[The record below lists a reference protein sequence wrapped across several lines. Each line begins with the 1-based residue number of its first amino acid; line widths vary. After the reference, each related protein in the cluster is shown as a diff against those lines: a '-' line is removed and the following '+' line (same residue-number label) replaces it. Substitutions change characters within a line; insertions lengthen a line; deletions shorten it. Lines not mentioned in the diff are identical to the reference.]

1 MGQSTTITITNA
13 PELDAKQL
21 GEIAADHV
29 TDSTAWTEDD
39 GTHHVEGH
47 SKWTPDGFI
56 SDVLSLT
63 SDLPAAGAIVN
74 EEWDTRAADDPGQR
88 ITRYLGGTFLSQ
100 ATQVTG
106 LVPDDLP
113 TAIADVRAALAMVT
127 EKTAWL
133 LDGLDG
139 TRA

>member
-13 PELDAKQL
+13 PELNAKQL
-21 GEIAADHV
+21 GAIAADHV
-29 TDSTAWTEDD
+29 TDSTAWTEED

-47 SKWTPDGFI
+47 SKWTPDTFI

-63 SDLPAAGAIVN
+63 SDLPAAGATVN
-74 EEWDTRAADDPGQR
+74 EEWDSRDADEPGQR

>member
-1 MGQSTTITITNA
+1 MGQVTTITITNA
-13 PELDAKQL
+13 PELSAEQL
-21 GEIAADHV
+21 GEIASNHV
-29 TDSTAWTEDD
+29 NDSCAWTEDD
-39 GTHHVEGH
+39 GTHRVEGH
-47 SKWTPDGFI
+47 SKWTPDTFI

-63 SDLPAAGAIVN
+63 SDLPAAGATVN
-74 EEWDTRAADDPGQR
+74 EEWDTRDADEPGQR

-113 TAIADVRAALAMVT
+113 TAIADVRAALAMAT

>member
-13 PELDAKQL
+13 PELNAKQL

-29 TDSTAWTEDD
+29 TDSTAWTDDD

-63 SDLPAAGAIVN
+63 SDLPAAGATVN
-74 EEWDTRAADDPGQR
+74 EEWDTRDADEPGQR

-139 TRA
+139 ARA